1 MLCFLKSKGSDLHFQ
16 IGLLKWWD
24 IGWNLVS
31 QFQSYL
37 ASMKR
42 YGKILEKCINNLTRL
57 SSNLEFLLIIWGEKC
72 NNQKKKKL
80 YPDDNGR
87 MRPFNC
93 IVAGTRSVFTLTS
106 PSLLG
111 LISTSIACP
120 ACWFVSPCLAWF
132 ALPLFDHFCDL
143 FLSSLVILLLP
154 QIFF

>member
-1 MLCFLKSKGSDLHFQ
+1 MR
-16 IGLLKWWD
+16 
-24 IGWNLVS
+24 N
-31 QFQSYL
+31 
-37 ASMKR
+37 A
-42 YGKILEKCINNLTRL
+42 
-57 SSNLEFLLIIWGEKC
+57 IIRE
-72 NNQKKKKL
+72 KKL

-132 ALPLFDHFCDL
+132 AFAVVWSFLWPISVFFGYSFASTNL
-143 FLSSLVILLLP
+143 FLMMNLRYVLTFPSSCASLEHWLLEWQFDTWGLKKLAFLALCVCLIL
-154 QIFF
+154 QYKAQHNVGHKWHGTQKRY